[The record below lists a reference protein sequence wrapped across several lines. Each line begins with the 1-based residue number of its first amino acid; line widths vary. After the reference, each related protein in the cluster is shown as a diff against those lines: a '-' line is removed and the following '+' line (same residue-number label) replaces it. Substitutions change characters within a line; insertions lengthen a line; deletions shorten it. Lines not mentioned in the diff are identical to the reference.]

1 MNRVGGMM
9 TLFFN
14 DLKEVRT
21 YDDVK
26 KCDVNRF
33 NRYFEHMLKSGFNL
47 PPSQFEA
54 LFLSVQH
61 KESHIDAFLKAFEE
75 FALNENKMSL

>member
-1 MNRVGGMM
+1 
-9 TLFFN
+9 
-14 DLKEVRT
+14 
-21 YDDVK
+21 
-26 KCDVNRF
+26 
-33 NRYFEHMLKSGFNL
+33 MLKSGFNL

-75 FALNENKMSL
+75 FASNENKMSL